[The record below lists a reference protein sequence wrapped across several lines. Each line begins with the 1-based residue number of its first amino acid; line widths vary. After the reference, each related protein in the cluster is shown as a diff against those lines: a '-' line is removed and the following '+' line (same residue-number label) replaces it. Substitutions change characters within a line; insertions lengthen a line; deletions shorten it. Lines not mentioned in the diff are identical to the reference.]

1 MRNDGFLKILFIGD
15 IVGSAGC
22 KYVSRQL
29 NNIRYENDIQL
40 VIANGENSADGNGI
54 TPFSAD
60 LLFRSGVDV
69 ITTGNHCFRR
79 REIFDYFNS
88 DRPLIRPLN
97 LGTAAPG
104 VGFVKVDLGF
114 CEIGVVN
121 LMGRAFM
128 TPIDNPFSEMENFL
142 KSNNLNNIVVD
153 FHAEASSEKKAMG
166 FFLEEKVSAVIGTH
180 THVQTADETILKNH
194 TAYITD
200 VGMCGSKDSVLG
212 IKPDIIIDSYT
223 EYVFKRHEV
232 LADNI
237 QLDGVIITL
246 DYKSGKSVDIKRI
259 QHSL

>member
-79 REIFDYFNS
+79 REIFDYFSS

-104 VGFVKVDLGF
+104 VGLLRW
-114 CEIGVVN
+114 I
-121 LMGRAFM
+121 
-128 TPIDNPFSEMENFL
+128 
-142 KSNNLNNIVVD
+142 
-153 FHAEASSEKKAMG
+153 
-166 FFLEEKVSAVIGTH
+166 
-180 THVQTADETILKNH
+180 
-194 TAYITD
+194 
-200 VGMCGSKDSVLG
+200 
-212 IKPDIIIDSYT
+212 
-223 EYVFKRHEV
+223 
-232 LADNI
+232 
-237 QLDGVIITL
+237 
-246 DYKSGKSVDIKRI
+246 
-259 QHSL
+259 